1 MLVVRK
7 KIKNLNL
14 TVSPPDGRVRL
25 SVPVRVSE
33 STAREFILSRLDWIK
48 QHQARIREQPG
59 PLQYRFVSGEEHY
72 LWGERCRLEVIERG
86 GKHEVMVTDDTQL
99 RMYVRPKT
107 PQENREKVLDDWY
120 RSEMKKRLPGL
131 IAKWEATI
139 GEQVSEWRIKK
150 MKTRWGS
157 CNVKARRIWFNLE
170 LAKRPV
176 ECLEYILVH
185 EMVHLLERGHNKRF
199 YKYMDQFM
207 PEWRMQRETLKRA
220 PGADG
225 DWEY

>member
-1 MLVVRK
+1 
-7 KIKNLNL
+7 
-14 TVSPPDGRVRL
+14 
-25 SVPVRVSE
+25 
-33 STAREFILSRLDWIK
+33 LDWIK

-72 LWGERCRLEVIERG
+72 LWGKRCQLEVVERRG
-86 GKHEVMVTDDTQL
+86 RHEVVLIEDALL

-107 PQENREKVLDDWY
+107 PQENREKVLDGWY
-120 RSEMKKRLPGL
+120 RAEMKKRLPGL

-185 EMVHLLERGHNKRF
+185 EMVHLLEQGHNKRF

-207 PEWRMQRETLKRA
+207 PEWRLQRETLKRA